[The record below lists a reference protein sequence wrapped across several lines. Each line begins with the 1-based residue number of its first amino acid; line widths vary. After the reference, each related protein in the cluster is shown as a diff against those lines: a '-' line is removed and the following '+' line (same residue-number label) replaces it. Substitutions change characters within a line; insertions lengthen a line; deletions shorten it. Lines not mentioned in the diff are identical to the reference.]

1 MATDYTRLPNT
12 IGKPTEGE
20 LSVAEQEDGG
30 LFDTGDGTTGVGA
43 PGTEG
48 PKGDTGDAGATGSTR

>member
-20 LSVAEQEDGG
+20 LSVAEQE
-30 LFDTGDGTTGVGA
+30 LWRFV
-43 PGTEG
+43 
-48 PKGDTGDAGATGSTR
+48 